1 MHDESS
7 TKTWRHPKGQ
17 VDQHSSDFHWRET
30 LAANMLMGSFV
41 RFARLYTTSRTT
53 MMGKNM
59 RGTFSFAL
67 LAICMVI
74 SLGFLVPAAVG
85 QPPDTGFGQNVKE
98 VYFPFN
104 IYNKVVTPATLDANA
119 DWLKQNP
126 DAKMW
131 IQGYADPRGDIVYN
145 LVLSY
150 KRAQWVKAQLVKRGV
165 DESRIGYATGWGKLY
180 QTCAQSD
187 DTCFQQN
194 RRVDVVAPESMMF
207 HSAQ

>member
-1 MHDESS
+1 
-7 TKTWRHPKGQ
+7 
-17 VDQHSSDFHWRET
+17 
-30 LAANMLMGSFV
+30 
-41 RFARLYTTSRTT
+41 
-53 MMGKNM
+53 MGKNV
-59 RGTFSFAL
+59 RGTLTL

-85 QPPDTGFGQNVKE
+85 QPPDAPASFGGNVRE

-104 IYNKVVTPATLDANA
+104 IYNKVIDAATLDANA
-119 DWLKQNP
+119 EWLKQNP

-180 QTCAQSD
+180 QNCAQPD
-187 DTCFQQN
+187 DSCFQQN

-207 HSAQ
+207 HFAQ